1 MPEIQPAI
9 TPSMPSYEDNRA
21 TMMAFIQR
29 LRELEDRTVIASS
42 KRNATFEK
50 RGQLPPAQRLRQL
63 LDPGMPFLRLH
74 SLANYCVSD
83 ENPETSI
90 PGASVLVGIG
100 FVEGTRCMIWVDDS
114 GIAAGAATDKS
125 VEIALSLQT
134 ICLRQNLPLIHCVE
148 SAGAN
153 LLKYRVELWSQF
165 GAVFRNLAR
174 MSAQGLPVISVLHG
188 GSTAGGAYMPGM
200 SDYVIGVKGNG
211 MAALGGA
218 ALVKAT
224 TGEEADDRELGG
236 TEMHASKS
244 GLVEYLVEDDAHG
257 LLTARSVVRQL
268 DWNKRS
274 TPVRRRTYSQPTYPA
289 EQLAGAIPTDPKTPY
304 DFREVLARI
313 VDGSTIEEFKSRYG
327 LSTVCGHASITG
339 IACAFIGNNGP
350 IDPAGATKV
359 AHFIQLCDQA
369 DIPLIFCHNTT
380 GYMVGTEYE
389 QAGMIKHGSKMVQ
402 AVATARMPKIALH
415 IGASY
420 GAGNYGMCG
429 WSYEPDFLFAWP
441 NARTGVMA
449 GQSAATTMSEVAR
462 SVAARRGETASEEQL
477 AKQEAHIRA
486 HFDAQEDA
494 FFTSGR
500 VLDHGVIDPRDTR
513 KVLAFCLETI
523 LEGRQRQL
531 RGNSFGVARM

>member
-9 TPSMPSYEDNRA
+9 TPSMPSFEDNRA
-21 TMMAFIQR
+21 SMMTFIQR
-29 LRELEDRTVIASS
+29 LRELEERTITASS
-42 KRNATFEK
+42 KRSTTFEK

-134 ICLRQNLPLIHCVE
+134 VCLRQNLPLIHCVE

-218 ALVKAT
+218 ALVKAA

-236 TEMHASKS
+236 AEMHAGKT
-244 GLVEYLVEDDAHG
+244 GLVEYLVENDAHG
-257 LLTARSVVRQL
+257 LLTARSVIRQL

-274 TPVRRRTYSQPTYPA
+274 SPVRRRDYRQPKYPA
-289 EQLAGAIPTDPKTPY
+289 EQLAGAVPTDPKTPY

-313 VDGSTIEEFKSRYG
+313 VDGSVIEEFKSRYG
-327 LSTVCGHASITG
+327 VSTVCGHASITG

-350 IDPAGATKV
+350 IDPAGATKA

-402 AVATARMPKIALH
+402 AVATARMPKISLH

-441 NARTGVMA
+441 SARTGVMA

-477 AKQEAHIRA
+477 EKQEAHIRA
-486 HFDAQEDA
+486 HFDAQESA

-523 LEGRQRQL
+523 LEGRKRQL

>member
-1 MPEIQPAI
+1 MPEIQSAI
-9 TPSMPSYEDNRA
+9 TPAMSSFEDNRA
-21 TMMAFIQR
+21 SMMTFIQR
-29 LRELEDRTVIASS
+29 LRELEERTVTASS

-83 ENPETSI
+83 EDPETSI

-218 ALVKAT
+218 ALVKAA

-236 TEMHASKS
+236 AEMHASKT
-244 GLVEYLVEDDAHG
+244 GLVEYLVENDAHG
-257 LLTARSVVRQL
+257 LLTARNVIRQI

-274 TPVRRRTYSQPTYPA
+274 SAVRRRAYSQPKYPA

-313 VDGSTIEEFKSRYG
+313 VDGSSVEEFKSRYG
-327 LSTVCGHASITG
+327 VSTVCGHASITG

-350 IDPAGATKV
+350 IDPAGATKA

-402 AVATARMPKIALH
+402 AVATARMPKISLH

-441 NARTGVMA
+441 SARTGVMA

-462 SVAARRGETASEEQL
+462 SVAARRGESASEEQL

-486 HFDAQEDA
+486 HFDAQESA

-523 LEGRQRQL
+523 LEGRQRHL
-531 RGNSFGVARM
+531 RSNSFGVARM

>member
-218 ALVKAT
+218 ALVKAA

>member
-1 MPEIQPAI
+1 MPEIQSAI
-9 TPSMPSYEDNRA
+9 TPAMPSFEDNRA
-21 TMMAFIQR
+21 SMMTFIQR
-29 LRELEDRTVIASS
+29 LRELEERSVTASS

-83 ENPETSI
+83 ENPQTSI

-174 MSAQGLPVISVLHG
+174 MSAQGLPVISILHG

-218 ALVKAT
+218 ALVKAA

-236 TEMHASKS
+236 AEMHASKT
-244 GLVEYLVEDDAHG
+244 GLVEYLVENDAHG
-257 LLTARSVVRQL
+257 LLTARNVIRQL

-274 TPVRRRTYSQPTYPA
+274 SAIRRRAYSQPKYPA

-304 DFREVLARI
+304 DFREVLARV
-313 VDGSTIEEFKSRYG
+313 VDGSSVEEFKSRYG
-327 LSTVCGHASITG
+327 VSTVCGHASITG

-350 IDPAGATKV
+350 IDPAGATKA

-380 GYMVGTEYE
+380 GYMVGTDYE

-402 AVATARMPKIALH
+402 AVATARMPKISLH

-441 NARTGVMA
+441 SARTGVMA

-462 SVAARRGETASEEQL
+462 SVAARRGESASEEQL

-486 HFDAQEDA
+486 HFDAQESA